1 MLPNGHSFDLPALF
15 SYCAFLSPAINLAST
30 LIFSPQVLQSFLP
43 LNYKTST
50 MAAVIARQP
59 ALLEGSASSPSAL
72 AISTSPISSSVAVP
86 NKHLPICS
94 PGPRPIPGLETPP
107 ASPPARETVAESAS
121 LQGYF
126 ERSDQ
131 LSGEPPVY
139 SVNAQG
145 LAAGLER
152 LASQPMPEP
161 KLVFPWLHGLHPEN
175 QLQLA
180 FFVARR
186 RLVKQSPRALR
197 GITIVKVGGD
207 LSCSKL
213 KGTIAPQEII
223 TVNGQFNESASFLDI
238 DPREGFS
245 IRNFQ
250 IQTCKVAAVSDI
262 VVYGE
267 DGVLVEDVMRVAK
280 QISTAQLLQREKLES
295 PFKEARNYGT
305 FVLSGMFVLLLS
317 L

>member
-1 MLPNGHSFDLPALF
+1 
-15 SYCAFLSPAINLAST
+15 
-30 LIFSPQVLQSFLP
+30 
-43 LNYKTST
+43 

-59 ALLEGSASSPSAL
+59 ALLEGSATPPSAL
-72 AISTSPISSSVAVP
+72 AINTSSIGSPVAVP

-94 PGPRPIPGLETPP
+94 PGSRPVPGLETPP
-107 ASPPARETVAESAS
+107 ASPPAREIVAESVS

-126 ERSDQ
+126 GRSDQ
-131 LSGEPPVY
+131 LSAEPPVY

-145 LAAGLER
+145 LAAGLET

-186 RLVKQSPRALR
+186 RLVKRSPRALR
-197 GITIVKVGGD
+197 SITIVKVGGD
-207 LSCSKL
+207 LSTSKL
-213 KGTIAPQEII
+213 KGAIAPQEII
-223 TVNGQFNESASFLDI
+223 TANGQFSELASFLDI

-250 IQTCKVAAVSDI
+250 IQTCKVATVSDI
-262 VVYGE
+262 VVYGD
-267 DGVLVEDVMRVAK
+267 DGVLVEDVIRVAK
-280 QISTAQLLQREKLES
+280 QISHAQLLQRERVES
-295 PFKEARNYGT
+295 PLKQARNYGT
-305 FVLSGMFVLLLS
+305 FVLSGMSVLPSS

>member
-1 MLPNGHSFDLPALF
+1 
-15 SYCAFLSPAINLAST
+15 
-30 LIFSPQVLQSFLP
+30 
-43 LNYKTST
+43 

-59 ALLEGSASSPSAL
+59 ALLERSATPPSHL
-72 AISTSPISSSVAVP
+72 AINTSPIGSPVAVP

-94 PGPRPIPGLETPP
+94 PGPRSFPGLETPP

-139 SVNAQG
+139 SVSAQG
-145 LAAGLER
+145 LAVGLER

-161 KLVFPWLHGLHPEN
+161 KLVFPWLHGLHPDN

-186 RLVKQSPRALR
+186 RLIKRSPRALR

-207 LSCSKL
+207 LSSSKL
-213 KGTIAPQEII
+213 KGAVAPQEII
-223 TVNGQFNESASFLDI
+223 AVNGQRDESAFFLDI

-250 IQTCKVAAVSDI
+250 IQACKVATVSDI

-267 DGVLVEDVMRVAK
+267 DGVLAEDIMRVAK
-280 QISTAQLLQREKLES
+280 QISTAQLLQKEKLES
-295 PFKEARNYGT
+295 PLKQARNYGT
-305 FVLSGMFVLLLS
+305 FVLCGKLVSPFLL
-317 L
+317 